1 MSSIGE
7 FTGFVVL
14 IMIFTVGTMRW
25 IYKDEFK
32 KPGDNDEFKDEL
44 RPKLWWVVD
53 DGEPSS
59 RLWLDW
65 GARLMKTPN
74 SPFLNVHLK
83 RCQQL
88 NEKEFMI
95 VPLIGRGPVHAIL
108 REKGVEVPAEASIA
122 PGWLWRA
129 WASSQMMAY
138 VGGLWM
144 DSYVLC
150 IKPIT
155 PVLGEAKA
163 LRFGTDPEE
172 NLVGEGGTV
181 GHADNVFFSMDEGTG
196 LWVHYAQDMN
206 KLMKGGPLSWNA
218 AKIRRAIRYLQ
229 DKHLNGVVQVARKA
243 EWSRFKSGK
252 RILTEDLLERF
263 IDGINELPSKEA
275 VYVPLANDNLNRSI
289 ANAWFLRLSEDQLLE
304 AKFLWAH
311 LATPMG

>member
-14 IMIFTVGTMRW
+14 IMIFSAATMRW
-25 IYKDEFK
+25 VYKDEFTK
-32 KPGDNDEFKDEL
+32 VTDDKFVDDLK
-44 RPKLWWVVD
+44 PKLWWVVD
-53 DGEPSS
+53 DGEPNS
-59 RLWLDW
+59 RYWLDW
-65 GARLMKTPN
+65 GARLMKSPN

-83 RCQQL
+83 RCRQL
-88 NEKEFMI
+88 NEKEFHI
-95 VPLIGRGPVHAIL
+95 APLIGRGAVHAVL
-108 REKGVEVPAEASIA
+108 SEKGVEVPAEAMIA

-172 NLVGEGGTV
+172 NLVGAGGKV
-181 GHADNVFFSMDEGTG
+181 GHADNVFFALEEGSG
-196 LWVHYAQDMN
+196 LWLHYAQDLN

-229 DKHLNGVVQVARKA
+229 DKHLSDTVPVVRSA

-252 RILTEDLLERF
+252 KIETEDLLDRF
-263 IDGINELPSKEA
+263 IEGINEMPPKEV
-275 VYVPLANDNLNRSI
+275 VYVPLANDNLNRSVV
-289 ANAWFLRLSEDQLLE
+289 NGWFLRLSENQLLE

-311 LATPMG
+311 LATPVG